1 MESRGLTYCTLL
13 SLLSSKDAQL
23 ELGRVVALRQY
34 YSIEII
40 ILTLTTFQNEIHKV
54 LDTPQSATAR
64 S

>member
-1 MESRGLTYCTLL
+1 MTYCTLF

-23 ELGRVVALRQY
+23 ELGRVVALWQY

-40 ILTLTTFQNEIHKV
+40 ILTVTTFRNEIHKV
-54 LDTPQSATAR
+54 LDTHQSTTAR